1 MKKDL
6 NEILVKLRELLPY
19 INQKYHVHSLEVF
32 GSFVKNRQ
40 NKNSDLDLLV
50 SFSKIPSIL
59 KFLELKNYLSDQLKI
74 NVDLV
79 MKDSLKPRISKN
91 ILNESIAI

>member
-91 ILNESIAI
+91 ILNESITI

>member
-6 NEILVKLRELLPY
+6 NEILAKLREILPY
-19 INQKYHVHSLEVF
+19 INEKYHVNSLEVF
-32 GSFVKNRQ
+32 GSFVKNQQ

-50 SFSKIPSIL
+50 SFSKIPSLL

>member
-32 GSFVKNRQ
+32 GSFVKNGQ